1 MTTATAIEPVIV
13 YEQDDRQKLFTRAD
27 ELVTWLG
34 SEFQTVSDD
43 RSLEHQRAGV
53 NREEILTRIDSLL
66 GALKGAIAEGQPK
79 ISPALRSEA
88 VALIAAFH
96 TVHPPTGKLP

>member
-1 MTTATAIEPVIV
+1 MATEVEPVIV
-13 YEQDDRQKLFTRAD
+13 YEQDDRQKLFSRAD
-27 ELVTWLG
+27 ELVNWLG
-34 SEFQTVSDD
+34 SLFQTVSDD
-43 RSLEHQRAGV
+43 RSLENQRAGV
-53 NREEILTRIDSLL
+53 NREEILTRIDVLL
-66 GALKGAIAEGQPK
+66 GALKGAIAERQPK